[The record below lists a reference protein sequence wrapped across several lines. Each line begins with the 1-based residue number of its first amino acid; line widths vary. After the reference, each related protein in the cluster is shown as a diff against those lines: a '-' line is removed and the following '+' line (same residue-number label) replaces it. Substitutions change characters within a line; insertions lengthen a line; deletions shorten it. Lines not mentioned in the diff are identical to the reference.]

1 MGYSF
6 AMNTNFKRADQV
18 ARFRS
23 DKFFSEGY
31 KLVDSRVVG
40 NHFWGLVETIA
51 TGKKYIWLGLMMG
64 GGRDSGWGYKS
75 LDEFSG
81 PYHYDCPLS
90 LLDQASEL
98 EDGKGGFA
106 ANWRLKVR
114 EYHAAKK
121 AKVKMEV
128 GMVVSYN
135 KSKYK
140 LVENVGRR
148 GWYVTDVDTGA
159 RYRMSARQV
168 NESKI
173 EV

>member
-6 AMNTNFKRADQV
+6 AMSTGFKRADQV

-31 KLVDSRVVG
+31 RLVASRVVG

-64 GGRDSGWGYKS
+64 GGRNMGWGYKS
-75 LDEFSG
+75 MDEFSG

-90 LLDQASEL
+90 LLEQASEL
-98 EDGKGGFA
+98 EGDGGYALK
-106 ANWRLKVR
+106 WREKVR
-114 EYHAAKK
+114 QYHTDKKVK
-121 AKVKMEV
+121 AKMCAGTVI
-128 GMVVSYN
+128 SYN
-135 KSKYK
+135 NSKYK
-140 LVENVGRR
+140 LDENVGRR

-159 RYRMSARQV
+159 KYRMSARQV
-168 NESKI
+168 NQSKI